1 MRLTLLAAAL
11 VAVCSPAHA
20 DSTTAAIGDE
30 VENLKAE
37 VIALNRDLFVLE
49 EELLFPA
56 NTQTFFFVSM
66 DVGEFFALDSVKL
79 KVNDKDVAH
88 YLYTER
94 EAEALVRGGVHRLH
108 VDNLK
113 SGEHELVAVFT
124 GKGPR
129 DREYKRG
136 ATLTFEKGS
145 GPKYIE
151 LKIEDTTRK
160 LQPEFAVREWD

>member
-1 MRLTLLAAAL
+1 MKSSMLAALAL
-11 VAVCSPAHA
+11 VVCLPAAAEPSA
-20 DSTTAAIGDE
+20 DAIGGE

-79 KVNDKDVAH
+79 KVDDKEVAH

-94 EAEALVRGGVHRLH
+94 EADALVRGGVHRLH

-113 SGEHELVAVFT
+113 TGEHELVAVFT

-129 DREYKRG
+129 EREYRRG
-136 ATLTFEKGS
+136 ATLVFEKGS
-145 GPKYIE
+145 GPKYVE
-151 LKIEDTTRK
+151 LKIEDTTAK
-160 LQPEFAVREWD
+160 LQPEFAIREWD

>member
-1 MRLTLLAAAL
+1 MRLILLAAAMA
-11 VAVCSPAHA
+11 AVCLPVHA
-20 DSTTAAIGDE
+20 ESETSSIGDE

-79 KVNDKDVAH
+79 KVNDKEVAH
-88 YLYTER
+88 YLYTEH
-94 EAEALVRGGVHRLH
+94 EADALVRGGVHRLH

-124 GKGPR
+124 GKGPHE
-129 DREYKRG
+129 REYKRG

-145 GPKYIE
+145 GPKYVE
-151 LKIEDTTRK
+151 LRIEDTTRK
-160 LQPEFAVREWD
+160 LQPEFAIREWD